1 MNNESIEIQL
11 FLEAIYLKYGYD
23 FRNYSKAS
31 IKRRIE
37 QRLGRSG
44 LPNISTMQHK
54 LIYDNKFF
62 EAMFLDLSINVTEM
76 FRDPLF
82 YKALRKTVIPILRT
96 YPYIKIW
103 HAGCSTGEEVY
114 SMAILLQEEGLLDKA
129 LIYATDVN
137 EKVLKKAKEGIYPID
152 KIKEYTTNYQM
163 SGGDASFADYYVAK
177 YDAAIMDKS
186 LKENVVFS
194 QHNLVTDGV
203 FGEMH
208 LVICRNVLIYFNKEL
223 QNSVI
228 SLFNDSLIRKGLLC
242 LGSKESLR
250 FTQYVDH
257 FGELVAD
264 QKIYQKKMIKNERR
278 K

>member
-1 MNNESIEIQL
+1 MNNENIEIQL

-31 IKRRIE
+31 IKRRLE
-37 QRLGRSG
+37 QRLLRSG
-44 LPNISTMQHK
+44 LPNISSMQYKILHDK
-54 LIYDNKFF
+54 SFF
-62 EAMFLDLSINVTEM
+62 ETLFLDLSINVTEM

-82 YKALRKTVIPILRT
+82 YTAIRKSVLPILKT

-114 SMAILLQEEGLLDKA
+114 SMAILLKEEGLLDKV

-137 EKVLKKAKEGIYPID
+137 ENVLKKAKEGIYPID
-152 KIKEYTTNYQM
+152 QIKEYTTNYQM
-163 SGGDASFADYYVAK
+163 SGGKASFADYYVAK
-177 YDAAIMDKS
+177 YDAAIMDQS
-186 LKENVVFS
+186 LKKNLVFS
-194 QHNLVTDGV
+194 QHNLATDSV

-208 LVICRNVLIYFNKEL
+208 MIICRNVLIYFNKEL

-228 SLFNDSLIRKGLLC
+228 SLFNESLIRKGLLC

-250 FTQYVDH
+250 FSNYVNH
-257 FGELVAD
+257 FSELVTE
-264 QKIYQKKMIKNERR
+264 QKIYQKKLLENC
-278 K
+278 

>member
-31 IKRRIE
+31 IKRRLE
-37 QRLGRSG
+37 QRLLRSG
-44 LPNISTMQHK
+44 LPNISSMQYKILHDK
-54 LIYDNKFF
+54 SFF
-62 EAMFLDLSINVTEM
+62 ETLFLDLSINVTEM

-82 YKALRKTVIPILRT
+82 YTAIRKSVLPILKT

-114 SMAILLQEEGLLDKA
+114 SMAILLKEEGLLDKA

-137 EKVLKKAKEGIYPID
+137 ENVLKKAKEGIYPID
-152 KIKEYTTNYQM
+152 QIKEYTTNYQM
-163 SGGDASFADYYVAK
+163 SGGKASFADYYVAK
-177 YDAAIMDKS
+177 YDAAIMDQS
-186 LKENVVFS
+186 LKKNLVFS
-194 QHNLVTDGV
+194 QHNLATDSV

-208 LVICRNVLIYFNKEL
+208 MIICRNVLIYFNKEL

-228 SLFNDSLIRKGLLC
+228 SLFNESLIRKGLLC

-250 FTQYVDH
+250 FSNYVNH
-257 FGELVAD
+257 FSELVTE
-264 QKIYQKKMIKNERR
+264 QKIYQKKLLENC
-278 K
+278 